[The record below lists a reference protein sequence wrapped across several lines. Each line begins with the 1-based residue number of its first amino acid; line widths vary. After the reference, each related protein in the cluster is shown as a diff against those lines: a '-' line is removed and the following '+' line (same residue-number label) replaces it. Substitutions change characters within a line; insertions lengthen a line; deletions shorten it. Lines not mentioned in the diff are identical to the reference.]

1 MINNLYIHNNCDIDA
16 KYKKL
21 RLHIALELAD
31 ANKDWVTFN
40 KIYKCSPEIL
50 MSHLKMTKM
59 IRKNKMLINL
69 KRMKLKLL
77 NNKSKKYQ

>member
-1 MINNLYIHNNCDIDA
+1 MNILNFNINLII
-16 KYKKL
+16 
-21 RLHIALELAD
+21 
-31 ANKDWVTFN
+31 F
-40 KIYKCSPEIL
+40 KI
-50 MSHLKMTKM
+50 LKMTKM

>member
-59 IRKNKMLINL
+59 IFDYNFLNLPDELQNKLFE
-69 KRMKLKLL
+69 
-77 NNKSKKYQ
+77 